1 MGSMVW
7 AILAIIAVLVIF
19 FVGIYN
25 RLVTLRQRIKNAWA
39 QIEVQLKRRYDLIP
53 NLVNTVKGYATHER
67 ETFEKV
73 TQARNMAIQAKNVNE
88 QAGAENMLTGALKTL
103 FAVAENYP
111 QLKADA
117 NFRQLQ
123 EELANTEGKIAF
135 SRQFYNDT
143 VMSYNTTSQKFP
155 TVLIAG
161 MFGFHKEEYFN
172 LDEEAAAREAV
183 KVEF

>member
-1 MGSMVW
+1 MLWIVLGIVV
-7 AILAIIAVLVIF
+7 LIAAF
-19 FVGIYN
+19 FIGTYN
-25 RLVTLRQRIKNAWA
+25 RLVTLRQRLKNAWS

-73 TQARNMAIQAKNVNE
+73 TQARNMAIQAKDVNE
-88 QAGAENMLTGALKTL
+88 QAGAENLLSGALKSL

-123 EELANTEGKIAF
+123 EELTNTEGKIAF
-135 SRQFYNDT
+135 SRQFYNDS
-143 VMSYNTTSQKFP
+143 VMNFNTAIQRFP

-161 MFGFHKEEYFN
+161 MFGFHKQEYFN
-172 LDEEAAAREAV
+172 LDEEAASREPV

>member
-1 MGSMVW
+1 MIWV
-7 AILAIIAVLVIF
+7 ILAIIAVLVIL

-88 QAGAENMLTGALKTL
+88 QAGAENMLSGALKTL

-143 VMSYNTTSQKFP
+143 VMSYNTTIQKFP
-155 TVLIAG
+155 TVWIAG

>member
-1 MGSMVW
+1 MGTMVW
-7 AILAIIAVLVIF
+7 AILAIIALLVIL

-88 QAGAENMLTGALKTL
+88 QAGAENMLSGALKTL

-143 VMSYNTTSQKFP
+143 IMSYNTTIQKFP

>member
-1 MGSMVW
+1 MVW
-7 AILAIIAVLVIF
+7 AILAIIALLVIL

-88 QAGAENMLTGALKTL
+88 QAGAENMLSGALKTL

-143 VMSYNTTSQKFP
+143 IMSYNTTIQKFP

>member
-1 MGSMVW
+1 MLWV
-7 AILAIIAVLVIF
+7 IIAVVVLVIVF
-19 FVGIYN
+19 LIATYN
-25 RLVTLRQRIKNAWA
+25 RLVSLRQRIKNAWA

-53 NLVNTVKGYATHER
+53 NLVNTVKGYASHEK
-67 ETFEKV
+67 ETFESV
-73 TQARNMAIQAKNVNE
+73 TRARNMAIQAKDVNE
-88 QAGAENMLTGALKTL
+88 QAGAENMLSGALKSL
-103 FAVAENYP
+103 FAVAESYP
-111 QLKADA
+111 ALKADA

-123 EELANTEGKIAF
+123 EELTNTEGKIAF

-143 VMSYNTTSQKFP
+143 VMNYNTTIQRFP

-161 MFGFHKEEYFN
+161 MFGFLKENYFN

>member
-1 MGSMVW
+1 VIW
-7 AILAIIAVLVIF
+7 IILGIIGLIVVSLI
-19 FVGIYN
+19 GIYN

-53 NLVNTVKGYATHER
+53 NLVNTVKGYAAHEK

-73 TQARNMAIQAKNVNE
+73 TQARNMAIQAKDVNA
-88 QAGAENMLTGALKTL
+88 QAGAENMLSGALKTL
-103 FAVAENYP
+103 FAVAESYP
-111 QLKADA
+111 ELKADA

-123 EELANTEGKIAF
+123 DELANTEGKIAF
-135 SRQFYNDT
+135 ARQFYNDT
-143 VMSYNTTSQKFP
+143 VMNYNTTIQRFP

-161 MFGFHKEEYFN
+161 MFGFTKEEYFN
-172 LDEEAAAREAV
+172 LDEEAIAREAV

>member
-1 MGSMVW
+1 MWWVFGGLVLL
-7 AILAIIAVLVIF
+7 IVVVLIAT
-19 FVGIYN
+19 YN
-25 RLVTLRQRIKNAWA
+25 RLVTLRQRLKNAWA

-53 NLVNTVKGYATHER
+53 NLVATVKGYASHER
-67 ETFEKV
+67 ETFEQVVK
-73 TQARNMAIQAKNVNE
+73 ARNTAIDAKTVQD
-88 QAGAENMLTGALKTL
+88 QAGAENLLTGALRQL
-103 FAVAENYP
+103 FALAENYP

-123 EELANTEGKIAF
+123 EELTSTEGKIAF

-143 VMSYNTTSQKFP
+143 ILKYNTAIQRFP

-161 MFGFHKEEYFN
+161 MFGFHQETYFN
-172 LDEEAAAREAV
+172 LDDEAEARKAV

>member
-1 MGSMVW
+1 MGTMVW
-7 AILAIIAVLVIF
+7 AILAIIALLVIL

-88 QAGAENMLTGALKTL
+88 QAGAENMLSGALKTL

-143 VMSYNTTSQKFP
+143 IMSYNTTIQKFP

-172 LDEEAAAREAV
+172 LDEEAVAREAV

>member
-1 MGSMVW
+1 MGW
-7 AILAIIAVLVIF
+7 AILGLIALVVVSLI
-19 FVGIYN
+19 GIYN

-67 ETFEKV
+67 KTFEKV
-73 TQARNMAIQAKNVNE
+73 TQARNMAIQAKDVTE
-88 QAGAENMLTGALKTL
+88 QAGAENLLSGALKTL
-103 FAVAENYP
+103 FAVAESYP
-111 QLKADA
+111 ELKADA

-143 VMSYNTTSQKFP
+143 VMTYNTTIQRFP
-155 TVLIAG
+155 TVLVAG
-161 MFGFHKEEYFN
+161 MFGFNKEDYFN

>member
-1 MGSMVW
+1 MLW
-7 AILAIIAVLVIF
+7 AILGIVALIVVSL
-19 FVGIYN
+19 VGIYN

-53 NLVNTVKGYATHER
+53 NLVNTVKGYATHEQ
-67 ETFEKV
+67 ETFMKV
-73 TQARNMAIQAKNVNE
+73 TEARNMAIQAKDVGE
-88 QAGAENMLTGALKTL
+88 QAGAENMLSGALKTL

-111 QLKADA
+111 ELKADA

-143 VMSYNTTSQKFP
+143 VMSYNTSIEKFP

-172 LDEEAAAREAV
+172 LDEEAEARQAV
-183 KVEF
+183 TVEF

>member
-1 MGSMVW
+1 MIW
-7 AILAIIAVLVIF
+7 IILGIIGLIVVSLI
-19 FVGIYN
+19 GIYN

-53 NLVNTVKGYATHER
+53 NLVNTVKGYAAHEK

-73 TQARNMAIQAKNVNE
+73 TQARNMAIQAKDVNA
-88 QAGAENMLTGALKTL
+88 QAGAENMLSGALKTL
-103 FAVAENYP
+103 FAVAESYP
-111 QLKADA
+111 ELKADA

-123 EELANTEGKIAF
+123 DELANTEGKIAF
-135 SRQFYNDT
+135 ARQFYNDT
-143 VMSYNTTSQKFP
+143 VMNYNTTIQRFP

-161 MFGFHKEEYFN
+161 MFGFTKEEYFN
-172 LDEEAAAREAV
+172 LDEEAIAREAV

>member
-1 MGSMVW
+1 MVW

>member
-1 MGSMVW
+1 MKSMVF
-7 AILAIIAVLVIF
+7 AILGIIALIVVSLI
-19 FVGIYN
+19 GIYN

-53 NLVNTVKGYATHER
+53 NLVNTVKGYATHEQ
-67 ETFEKV
+67 ETFTKV
-73 TQARNMAIQAKNVNE
+73 TEARNMAIQAKDVGE
-88 QAGAENMLTGALKTL
+88 QAGAENMLSSALKSL
-103 FAVAENYP
+103 FAVAESYP
-111 QLKADA
+111 ELKADA

-123 EELANTEGKIAF
+123 DELANTEGKIAF

-143 VMSYNTTSQKFP
+143 VMTYNTSIQKFP

-172 LDEEAAAREAV
+172 LDEEAEARQAV
-183 KVEF
+183 TVEF